1 MGTDVVAADSKIKE
15 DMSKLLEA
23 LDEKS
28 RGILW
33 HLWWYRHAEISQL
46 RDLID
51 ATSDFEV
58 LHRLK
63 EVINKQ
69 AQKLW
74 GKPAVRFEQSR
85 VDPLTGE
92 KVLFS
97 WWFLDEENL
106 LISVSEKPLVD
117 VFNEKDSVTV
127 VAQLPT
133 AIDIARA
140 DIQFRNGIL
149 KVRLAKQEK

>member
-1 MGTDVVAADSKIKE
+1 MEADMVVAESKLKE
-15 DMSKLLEA
+15 DMTKLLEV

-28 RGILW
+28 RAILW
-33 HLWWYRHAEISQL
+33 HLWWCRHAEISQL
-46 RDLID
+46 RDFIN

-58 LHRLK
+58 LYRLK
-63 EVINKQ
+63 DVINKQ

-85 VDPLTGE
+85 IDPLTGD

-97 WWFLDEENL
+97 WWFLDKE
-106 LISVSEKPLVD
+106 IAIVPVSDKPLVD
-117 VFNEKDSVTV
+117 VFNEKDSVIV

-133 AIDIARA
+133 SVDITGS
-140 DIQFRNGIL
+140 DVQFRNGIL
-149 KVRLAKQEK
+149 KVRLEKRKK